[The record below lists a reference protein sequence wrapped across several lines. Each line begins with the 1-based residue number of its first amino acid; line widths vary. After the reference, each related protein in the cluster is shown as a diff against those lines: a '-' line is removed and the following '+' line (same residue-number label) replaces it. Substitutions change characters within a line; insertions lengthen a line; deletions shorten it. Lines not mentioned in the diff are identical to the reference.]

1 MKPRNV
7 EVEGPAGEAM
17 NPEAGAGLGASLTAP
32 TRRASRKKAKQ
43 PEVKQEVKPVEVKPT
58 EVKAQP
64 VEVKPVEVKP
74 ETKPEVKPTP
84 TPEAKPTT
92 KPEVK
97 IKSITWEEFE
107 EFAPERNI
115 KRSWVKEAIERATRE
130 PVKIEGLTRGQ
141 IMALLNQVDKHNL
154 ERREPKIIAKY
165 DIKKG
170 VVLLAPVAKQ
180 LQTNQ

>member
-17 NPEAGAGLGASLTAP
+17 SPEAGAGLGASLTAP

-43 PEVKQEVKPVEVKPT
+43 PEVKQ
-58 EVKAQP
+58 
-64 VEVKPVEVKP
+64 EVKPVEVKP